1 MVQPSGSG
9 GGVAT
14 LSAGDITSI
23 VTQLQTALGDD
34 AVTRMVSSGMFAID
48 HRVRF
53 RFKRKAF
60 FAAVV

>member
-1 MVQPSGSG
+1 MIQPSGSG

-23 VTQLQTALGDD
+23 VTQLQTALGED
-34 AVTRMVSSGMFAID
+34 AVTKMISSGMFITD

-60 FAAVV
+60 FAVVV

>member
-34 AVTRMVSSGMFAID
+34 AVTRMVSSGMFTLD